1 MMISLEQQWR
11 VRFRTFKALV
21 DLVTS
26 RTLSR
31 LHRTILTHPA
41 SRGGV
46 SPYGCAETRPGR
58 NMESWRL
65 IVEVAGDFESL
76 LPR

>member
-58 NMESWRL
+58 NMESMSQS
-65 IVEVAGDFESL
+65 VGGVGEV
-76 LPR
+76 